1 MSHLSGAA
9 LSSSN
14 SSPGSNESRNAA
26 ESDEGE
32 PALRPPS
39 MIVLLAFICL
49 LIVIVNG
56 VVIFLA
62 VKNRTLKSLT
72 NMFLTSLALSDLISG
87 LLGFPLLLFCSN
99 GGVIIICVASTIFF
113 RFTAIS
119 SVCHV
124 LLIALDRYV
133 AIVHPLNHETIVRKW
148 RAITATAFIWLF
160 SLAASVVQLSWY
172 SLDESSLSEY
182 EETEDFDVKY
192 TKACIVLFFAIPF
205 ILMCYIYSRIFYI
218 SFKLARRDHQLTGS
232 LQNESRSVLHE
243 WRGRS
248 VLFIMVVIFAGC
260 WLPFFL
266 AMLGDHMESAH
277 LSHSPVWVQR
287 LLVVLNFTP
296 PLLNPILCT
305 LAKKDFRK
313 ALSEMVF
320 RKKGHQNNQERFYS
334 QRSTATDL

>member
-14 SSPGSNESRNAA
+14 SSSENNGSRNAA

-32 PALRPPS
+32 PALRPPP
-39 MIVLLAFICL
+39 MIVLLAFICV
-49 LIVIVNG
+49 LIVVVNG
-56 VVIFLA
+56 IVIFLA
-62 VKNRTLKSLT
+62 VKKRTLKSLT
-72 NMFLTSLALSDLISG
+72 NMFLASLALSDLISG
-87 LLGFPLLLFCSN
+87 LLGFPLLLLCLKSDFI
-99 GGVIIICVASTIFF
+99 VICVASTIFF

-133 AIVHPLNHETIVRKW
+133 AIVHPLKHETIVRKW
-148 RAITATAFIWLF
+148 RAISATAFVWLF
-160 SLAASVVQLSWY
+160 SLAASIVQLSWY
-172 SLDESSLSEY
+172 SLDESSLYEY
-182 EETEDFDVKY
+182 DETEDFDIKY
-192 TKACIVLFFAIPF
+192 IKACIVLFFVIPL
-205 ILMCYIYSRIFYI
+205 ILMCYIYGRIFYI

-248 VLFIMVVIFAGC
+248 VLLIMVVIFAGC

-266 AMLGDHMESAH
+266 AMLGDHMESTQ

-287 LLVVLNFTP
+287 LLLVLNFTP

-313 ALSEMVF
+313 ALSEVVF
-320 RKKGHQNNQERFYS
+320 RKKDHQNNQKRFYS